1 MYINGT
7 CTYTH
12 TSPEQFTGGA
22 GSLPP
27 PPEVK
32 DSFQAG
38 ILSKV
43 LSLFFFLL
51 TLFANN
57 NGILWVQAKEKSGRQ
72 DQTLQPIFAASAF
85 FVSDT

>member
-1 MYINGT
+1 MH
-7 CTYTH
+7 TYTH

-51 TLFANN
+51 HYLLT
-57 NGILWVQAKEKSGRQ
+57 IMESSGLKPKKNLGDKIRLCSPFLLGV
-72 DQTLQPIFAASAF
+72 TFL